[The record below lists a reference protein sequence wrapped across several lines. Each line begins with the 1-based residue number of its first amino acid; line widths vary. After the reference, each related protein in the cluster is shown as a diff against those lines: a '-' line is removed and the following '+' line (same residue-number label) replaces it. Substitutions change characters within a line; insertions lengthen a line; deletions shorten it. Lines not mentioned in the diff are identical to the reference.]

1 MDKKL
6 KQYQSQIDNE
16 AEFHNLLDTWI
27 QARKITLQESLLDKQ
42 FWAFLRGY
50 LNMKMRL
57 LLENQSSILE
67 TTIQMFVRTLELA
80 ATQQIDQVFRQLTLG
95 DFLTQLKDDEK
106 LQIRF
111 NRYLIDLQI
120 KEYGRLKQSQNEESE
135 EQDESAEASR
145 VMKRQNAYQKLKDIH
160 SQFNQK
166 FGFINNP

>member
-1 MDKKL
+1 
-6 KQYQSQIDNE
+6 
-16 AEFHNLLDTWI
+16 
-27 QARKITLQESLLDKQ
+27 
-42 FWAFLRGY
+42 
-50 LNMKMRL
+50 MKMRL